1 MIQARTAHTL
11 LCSGYFRLFAVIS
24 VQVQLNHFYQLI
36 HTKHSRMPS
45 WKSSKLSCQ
54 RGESEKTLRKMR
66 LWHIQRLPRIRDYDM
81 NNLHDIIPCAM
92 PVKRASQEDYSLKPV
107 FFIRWSEHVYFFTH
121 QVFYVY
127 FFGHRKNTDHSNGNV
142 QMKASALNTWTHTL
156 CLLFRRNINLK
167 RIHTLFMCARN
178 RRTRICGNV

>member
-1 MIQARTAHTL
+1 MCWLRQWRNIIQIALKLINLDKFDDTSTNSAHIVVL
-11 LCSGYFRLFAVIS
+11 RLFSIIRG
-24 VQVQLNHFYQLI
+24 YQRSSAIKSFLS
-36 HTKHSRMPS
+36 THSYKTLENAELKVLKVKFSTRR
-45 WKSSKLSCQ
+45 K
-54 RGESEKTLRKMR
+54 RKTLRKMR

-127 FFGHRKNTDHSNGNV
+127 FFGPQKKHWPFK
-142 QMKASALNTWTHTL
+142 W
-156 CLLFRRNINLK
+156 
-167 RIHTLFMCARN
+167 
-178 RRTRICGNV
+178 